1 MENKVLIVED
11 EANIRSFVKI
21 FLKNNGFNVFE
32 CERGEDAL
40 KIVTLEKPN
49 IVILDVMLPGIDG
62 FKVCEEL
69 RKQNKNIGIIMLTAR
84 GQDNDKIEGFETGAD
99 DYMVKP
105 FNPKELLLRIKSL
118 LRRVSEENKE
128 QEDACIISEPFKLDI
143 YAQKLFKNDTEID
156 MTPREFLLMK
166 TFMENP
172 GKAFSRE
179 ELLST
184 VWGWDF
190 YGESKIVDVNMRRLR
205 TKIEDNPSEPK
216 FIETVW
222 GKGYRWVSNI

>member
-118 LRRVSEENKE
+118 LRRVSEEDKE

>member
-40 KIVTLEKPN
+40 KIVMLEKPN

-69 RKQNKNIGIIMLTAR
+69 RKYNRNIGIIMLTAR

-118 LRRVSEENKE
+118 LRRISEEDKE
-128 QEDACIISEPFKLDI
+128 QEEACIISEPFKLDI
-143 YAQKLFKNDTEID
+143 YAQKLFKNDKEID

-179 ELLST
+179 ELLSN

-205 TKIEDNPSEPK
+205 TKIEDNPSEPQ

>member
-40 KIVTLEKPN
+40 KIVMLEKPN

-118 LRRVSEENKE
+118 LRRVSEEDKE

-205 TKIEDNPSEPK
+205 TKIEDNPSEPQ